1 MYRREGFL
9 PEGLL
14 NYLALLG
21 WSFGDDIEFFSMKEM
36 ADNFEISRVSA
47 NPARFDIK
55 KCTAINADWIRKLS
69 TEELATR
76 MEKRLI
82 EDEVLPANVSKDQK
96 DLLLAAT
103 PLVQERLETLSQVP
117 GMLSFLFVE
126 EKDFVVD
133 HEDAEKSLTHDILPA
148 LAASVKVINELK
160 EFKTQSLH
168 DELNRVLVTEM
179 GLKPRI
185 AFTALRV
192 AVTGRRVSPP
202 LFESME
208 IMGKEKVVSRIEKHL
223 KK

>member
-1 MYRREGFL
+1 
-9 PEGLL
+9 
-14 NYLALLG
+14 
-21 WSFGDDIEFFSMKEM
+21 MKEM

-69 TEELATR
+69 AQELANR
-76 MEKRLI
+76 MEKQLI
-82 EDEVLPANVSKDQK
+82 EVGVLPNSPSKEQK

-148 LAASVKVINELK
+148 LEASVKIIKELP
-160 EFKTQSLH
+160 EFKTEKLH

-179 GLKPRI
+179 GLKARI
-185 AFTALRV
+185 VFTALRV

-208 IMGKEKVVSRIEKHL
+208 IMGREKVISRIEKHL

>member
-1 MYRREGFL
+1 
-9 PEGLL
+9 
-14 NYLALLG
+14 
-21 WSFGDDIEFFSMKEM
+21 
-36 ADNFEISRVSA
+36 
-47 NPARFDIK
+47 
-55 KCTAINADWIRKLS
+55 
-69 TEELATR
+69 
-76 MEKRLI
+76 
-82 EDEVLPANVSKDQK
+82 
-96 DLLLAAT
+96 
-103 PLVQERLETLSQVP
+103 
-117 GMLSFLFVE
+117 MLSFLFVE

-148 LAASVKVINELK
+148 LAASLKVINELK

>member
-1 MYRREGFL
+1 
-9 PEGLL
+9 
-14 NYLALLG
+14 
-21 WSFGDDIEFFSMKEM
+21 
-36 ADNFEISRVSA
+36 
-47 NPARFDIK
+47 
-55 KCTAINADWIRKLS
+55 
-69 TEELATR
+69 
-76 MEKRLI
+76 
-82 EDEVLPANVSKDQK
+82 
-96 DLLLAAT
+96 
-103 PLVQERLETLSQVP
+103 
-117 GMLSFLFVE
+117 VE

-148 LAASVKVINELK
+148 LAASLKVINELK
-160 EFKTQSLH
+160 EFKTQTLH

>member
-1 MYRREGFL
+1 
-9 PEGLL
+9 
-14 NYLALLG
+14 
-21 WSFGDDIEFFSMKEM
+21 MKEM

-69 TEELATR
+69 VQELANR
-76 MEKRLI
+76 MEKQLI
-82 EDEVLPANVSKDQK
+82 EVGVLPNSPSKEQK

-133 HEDAEKSLTHDILPA
+133 HEDAKKSLTHDILPA
-148 LAASVKVINELK
+148 LEASVKIIKELP
-160 EFKTQSLH
+160 EFKTENLH

-179 GLKPRI
+179 GLKARI
-185 AFTALRV
+185 VFTALRV

-208 IMGKEKVVSRIEKHL
+208 IMGREKVISRIEKHL

>member
-1 MYRREGFL
+1 
-9 PEGLL
+9 
-14 NYLALLG
+14 
-21 WSFGDDIEFFSMKEM
+21 
-36 ADNFEISRVSA
+36 
-47 NPARFDIK
+47 
-55 KCTAINADWIRKLS
+55 
-69 TEELATR
+69 
-76 MEKRLI
+76 
-82 EDEVLPANVSKDQK
+82 
-96 DLLLAAT
+96 
-103 PLVQERLETLSQVP
+103 
-117 GMLSFLFVE
+117 MLSFLFVE

-148 LAASVKVINELK
+148 LAASLKVINELK
-160 EFKTQSLH
+160 EFKTQTLH

>member
-1 MYRREGFL
+1 
-9 PEGLL
+9 
-14 NYLALLG
+14 
-21 WSFGDDIEFFSMKEM
+21 MKEM
-36 ADNFEISRVSA
+36 ADNFEISRVST

-69 TEELATR
+69 VQELTNR
-76 MEKRLI
+76 MEKQLI
-82 EDEVLPANVSKDQK
+82 EVGVLPNSPSKEQK
-96 DLLLAAT
+96 ELLLAST

-148 LAASVKVINELK
+148 LEASVKIIKELP
-160 EFKTQSLH
+160 EFKTEKLH

-179 GLKPRI
+179 GLKARI
-185 AFTALRV
+185 VFTALRV

-208 IMGKEKVVSRIEKHL
+208 IMGREKVISRIEKQL

>member
-1 MYRREGFL
+1 M
-9 PEGLL
+9 
-14 NYLALLG
+14 
-21 WSFGDDIEFFSMKEM
+21 
-36 ADNFEISRVSA
+36 
-47 NPARFDIK
+47 
-55 KCTAINADWIRKLS
+55 
-69 TEELATR
+69 
-76 MEKRLI
+76 
-82 EDEVLPANVSKDQK
+82 
-96 DLLLAAT
+96 
-103 PLVQERLETLSQVP
+103 
-117 GMLSFLFVE
+117 
-126 EKDFVVD
+126 
-133 HEDAEKSLTHDILPA
+133 PA

-208 IMGKEKVVSRIEKHL
+208 IMGREKVVSRIEKHL